1 MPDNNSAYSGGPVR
15 VRFAPSPTG
24 DLHIGGVRTALFDYL
39 LAKNTGGQFILRLE
53 DTDRNRLVEGS
64 IDKIYESLK
73 WVGLEWDEGPD
84 IGGPHG
90 SYVQSE
96 RVESGIYA
104 MAAAKL
110 IEKDLAYECDCT
122 PERLERIRE
131 RQRATKQA
139 PGYDG
144 HCRTRDP
151 QELADS
157 RTAGNPIVVRL
168 MVPRTRTANF
178 NDEVRGNVSIKYQ
191 DISDF
196 VIMKSDGFPTYHLA
210 HIVDDDDMKIT
221 HVLRGEEW
229 LPSVPRHLLLYEGL
243 EIPKPVYAH
252 LPVILAEDR
261 SKLSKRHGAVS
272 ALDFRD
278 AGYLPDSIFNFLA
291 LLGWSPGND
300 LEVMT
305 REETIEKF
313 SLDRVKEAPAL
324 FDRSKLEWM
333 NGTYIRQIP
342 VDDLVDLTLP
352 FLECLVPAKDLLPNE
367 LYKIRPMIAM
377 TQERMKTLAE
387 APEAIEL
394 FFEKSINPTSEELI
408 QKKMDAAST
417 ASALE
422 TSLNIIRDFEPF
434 EPEPLEIRF
443 RSLATELDVKVGA
456 LFGSIRV
463 ATTARKV
470 APPLFDTMVTLGKE
484 TTIERI
490 ENAITT
496 LTSGNGNS

>member
-1 MPDNNSAYSGGPVR
+1 VR

-313 SLDRVKEAPAL
+313 SLDE
-324 FDRSKLEWM
+324 
-333 NGTYIRQIP
+333 
-342 VDDLVDLTLP
+342 
-352 FLECLVPAKDLLPNE
+352 
-367 LYKIRPMIAM
+367 
-377 TQERMKTLAE
+377 
-387 APEAIEL
+387 
-394 FFEKSINPTSEELI
+394 
-408 QKKMDAAST
+408 
-417 ASALE
+417 
-422 TSLNIIRDFEPF
+422 
-434 EPEPLEIRF
+434 
-443 RSLATELDVKVGA
+443 
-456 LFGSIRV
+456 
-463 ATTARKV
+463 
-470 APPLFDTMVTLGKE
+470 
-484 TTIERI
+484 
-490 ENAITT
+490 
-496 LTSGNGNS
+496 